1 MAPWCN
7 YPSPAVG
14 EFFREC
20 CPRYSTFSRSSILKI
35 LDLDFPRASRRN
47 NLLESKKSGISSNIE
62 YYSMYSISLTAL
74 STPDL
79 DFTRLDF
86 LKKFPDSIL
95 DLTRLDL
102 VEEVYSSGEL
112 AHAWSLGIS
121 APCWIGM
128 SSLPGLSQQWERVL
142 GVHGAAWLFT
152 RLEWLPWFGQLSVWL
167 SGF

>member
-1 MAPWCN
+1 MSLEQRLNHSFTVRSTLFYKFSQLSA
-7 YPSPAVG
+7 AVG

-35 LDLDFPRASRRN
+35 LDLDFPRASRHN

-86 LKKFPDSIL
+86 LKKFHDSIL

-102 VEEVYSSGEL
+102 VEEVYSSGKL
-112 AHAWSLGIS
+112 AHA
-121 APCWIGM
+121 C
-128 SSLPGLSQQWERVL
+128 
-142 GVHGAAWLFT
+142 
-152 RLEWLPWFGQLSVWL
+152 
-167 SGF
+167 